1 MKKVLF
7 ILVLLMAVLAVNA
20 QTRHKSQLNMSKKDL
35 IDPNP
40 RAGRRIQLPGLGTFT
55 ISFFKVNKRS
65 ERIARTMSK
74 GAAKMP
80 TSKQNE
86 GVRTALTTA
95 ELPKPILDNVA
106 TDFTGYTVK
115 DGAKVVKD
123 KAYSFEVNVTKGK
136 EAGTIF
142 YERVEENPAPK

>member
-1 MKKVLF
+1 MMKKVLF

-20 QTRHKSQLNMSKKDL
+20 QTRRKSELNMTKKDL
-35 IDPNP
+35 VNARPM
-40 RAGRRIQLPGLGTFT
+40 AGQRIQLPGLGTFT
-55 ISFFKVNKRS
+55 ISFKVNKRS

-136 EAGTIF
+136 EAGTIV
-142 YERVEENPAPK
+142 YEKVEENPAPK